1 MGHRSQPVGQ
11 GPLYD
16 EGPGVV
22 GLNGFS
28 ARVVWTAGGTV
39 THFGHRHF
47 RQNSYDA
54 RVALASDD
62 NVWKIHDIEI
72 FDEQRLR

>member
-22 GLNGFS
+22 GLNGGGMS
-28 ARVVWTAGGTV
+28 KRISKVVSQPLLQFLVLGAIVYAFW
-39 THFGHRHF
+39 
-47 RQNSYDA
+47 
-54 RVALASDD
+54 
-62 NVWKIHDIEI
+62 VWI
-72 FDEQRLR
+72 